1 MSGAASSAASGGAG
15 APTPNVALPPEK
27 VLYLAAEIAIKED
40 KAILLDYY
48 NETRN
53 GTAFLGEDKETKT
66 RVLIKSPDE
75 YTSTIKRIC
84 KALNEYIIVTENSV
98 YIVSGQIQKKE
109 IKGSSL

>member
-1 MSGAASSAASGGAG
+1 MSGAGAAASGAGSSAAVS
-15 APTPNVALPPEK
+15 VPPER
-27 VLYLAAEIAIKED
+27 VLHLAAEIAIKED

-48 NETRN
+48 NDTRN
-53 GTAFLGEDKETKT
+53 GTAFLGEDKETKE

-75 YTSTIKRIC
+75 YTSTVKRIC
-84 KALNEYIIVTENSV
+84 KALTEYIIVTENSV